1 MLTLQIEYK
10 QNRLTTAAATTTM
23 VATTPFGQNS
33 GWRGR
38 LAQFSSR
45 VREQSN
51 TKWKHW
57 QASTN
62 LHPEPFLLLRSRL
75 IKNIVNWRKYLTK
88 FRWFLFGKSQHK
100 TYVANIWRCKNNVLI
115 CFRTTNYRGE
125 LVRLELSCLAD
136 LNPIHWYRRK
146 VCGSPRSHK
155 RSWQPSTSSCTQ
167 WHRWRNWPSSLAF
180 YFQCSIWLSCLN
192 FCLQFWT

>member
-1 MLTLQIEYK
+1 MRFSTLIIFFRAKTNHFVFCSCNDKTIMLTFQIEYK
-10 QNRLTTAAATTTM
+10 QSRLTTAAATTTM

-100 TYVANIWRCKNNVLI
+100 TYVANTWGCKNNV
-115 CFRTTNYRGE
+115 
-125 LVRLELSCLAD
+125 
-136 LNPIHWYRRK
+136 
-146 VCGSPRSHK
+146 PR
-155 RSWQPSTSSCTQ
+155 
-167 WHRWRNWPSSLAF
+167 
-180 YFQCSIWLSCLN
+180 II
-192 FCLQFWT
+192 